1 MRVRLTVS
9 LFLALMALPGSPR
22 EATGTALFQT
32 GAPAAAE
39 TLTSPPILR
48 NASEKPGVVELD
60 LTAAPARLEL
70 VLLNLV
76 ANAVKYSDAAKP
88 EPFVEIVTARRAADE
103 VEPTGGATCTICVR
117 DNGLGIPDADQ
128 PAIFDRFFRAHAH
141 LDQQLGVTG
150 TGLGLAIVIDCVH
163 ALGGSI
169 RCESRAGEGTS
180 FFVTLPCGE

>member
-1 MRVRLTVS
+1 MRDAIDV
-9 LFLALMALPGSPR
+9 P
-22 EATGTALFQT
+22 
-32 GAPAAAE
+32 
-39 TLTSPPILR
+39 
-48 NASEKPGVVELD
+48 SEQRVELTQLAEEVARQITEMAEARGVKIRVAPD
-60 LTAAPARLEL
+60 LPSLVADAARLEL

-76 ANAVKYSDAAKP
+76 ANAVKYTDAAKP
-88 EPFVEIVTARRAADE
+88 DPFVEIVTARRTADE
-103 VEPTGGATCTICVR
+103 IEPTGGATCTICVR

-169 RCESRAGEGTS
+169 AASRAPAKAPAFS
-180 FFVTLPCGE
+180 SPCRAMAEERIE